1 MMHIIETNPKII
13 HGPQVESLMKRQTSL
28 AAHSYDVCVNGCKLY
43 NLEDEQTSCIYC
55 DSERFDVDSPEKS
68 LSTMKMMSIGDII
81 SRLLA
86 NPDTRAELKY
96 RHEYDNR
103 ENAEPNVIADFFDGE
118 EYKAFKNNNN
128 FQNEH
133 DVAVALF
140 NDGFVTTNRGG
151 RLFTM
156 IHVVVLSYNP
166 QLRYKE
172 EYLIQ
177 LCILPGKKKPASF
190 SSYLS
195 VILAEMHYLST
206 YGMVVM
212 TPDNQTIRS
221 KVHCLAFGGDTLGKS
236 TDEEIKIDIFF

>member
-1 MMHIIETNPKII
+1 
-13 HGPQVESLMKRQTSL
+13 
-28 AAHSYDVCVNGCKLY
+28 
-43 NLEDEQTSCIYC
+43 
-55 DSERFDVDSPEKS
+55 
-68 LSTMKMMSIGDII
+68 MSIGDII

-86 NPDTRAELKY
+86 NPDTRAELRY

-103 ENAEPNVIADFFDGE
+103 ENAEPNIIADFFDGE
-118 EYKAFKNNNN
+118 EYKAFKRNNN

-133 DVAVALF
+133 DVAIALF

-156 IHVVVLSYNP
+156 MHVVVLSYNP

-212 TPDNQTIRS
+212 TPDNQSIRS
-221 KVHCLAFGGDTLGKS
+221 KVHCLAFGGDTLGKYK
-236 TDEEIKIDIFF
+236 DKEIELNICFDLLFKVSLSFQEPRITLPLWVAVFVILAESILIIDLMECTFQILMLR